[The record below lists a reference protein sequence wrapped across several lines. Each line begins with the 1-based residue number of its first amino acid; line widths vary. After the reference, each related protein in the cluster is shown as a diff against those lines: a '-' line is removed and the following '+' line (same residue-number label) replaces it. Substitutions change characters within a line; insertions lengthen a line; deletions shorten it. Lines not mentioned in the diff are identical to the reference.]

1 MLLEAGA
8 GGWRCLLAED
18 ISLGRKIPTRAEYSV
33 TENVTSPFHA
43 EPEQFAPVSF
53 LVEERPFRAAKRSF

>member
-43 EPEQFAPVSF
+43 EPEQLAPVSF
-53 LVEERPFRAAKRSF
+53 FSGRAALQNREKIV